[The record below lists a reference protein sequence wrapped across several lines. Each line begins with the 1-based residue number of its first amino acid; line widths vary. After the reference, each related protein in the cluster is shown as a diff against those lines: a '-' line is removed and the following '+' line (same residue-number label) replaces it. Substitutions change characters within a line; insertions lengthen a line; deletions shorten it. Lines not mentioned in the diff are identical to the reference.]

1 MIKVALAASAICLAT
16 VAVAQEDNT
25 DNAGKVGAD
34 GASIGQLIAD
44 GYEIKAAVP
53 NGKRF
58 VVFLQKDSTGYAC
71 EMSGLSTSQ
80 CGKIN

>member
-1 MIKVALAASAICLAT
+1 MRPTAVLLMIIGFLPAAAI
-16 VAVAQEDNT
+16 AQEEAIPSLT
-25 DNAGKVGAD
+25 S
-34 GASIGQLIAD
+34 GASMGQLIAE

-53 NGKRF
+53 NGKSF

-71 EMSGLSTSQ
+71 QMTTLSRAV

>member
-1 MIKVALAASAICLAT
+1 MIRKVALASSIICLTT

-25 DNAGKVGAD
+25 DKPVPTGATM
-34 GASIGQLIAD
+34 GQLIAD

-71 EMSGLSTSQ
+71 EMTGLSTSQ

>member
-1 MIKVALAASAICLAT
+1 MRIAAVALISTGLLPAAAI
-16 VAVAQEDNT
+16 AQED
-25 DNAGKVGAD
+25 APSMSSG
-34 GASIGQLIAD
+34 SSMGQLIAE

-53 NGKRF
+53 NGKSF

-71 EMSGLSTSQ
+71 QMTTLSRAV

>member
-1 MIKVALAASAICLAT
+1 MIRIALALSLVSVSS
-16 VAVAQEDNT
+16 VAMAQDGTTET
-25 DNAGKVGAD
+25 PSGD
-34 GASIGQLIAD
+34 GATMGQLMAE

-71 EMSGLSTSQ
+71 EMVNLSRSQ

>member
-1 MIKVALAASAICLAT
+1 MKRAVLALMVGFVPAT
-16 VAVAQEDNT
+16 VFAQETTEPNLT
-25 DNAGKVGAD
+25 SGTSMGA
-34 GASIGQLIAD
+34 LISD

-53 NGKRF
+53 NGKSF

-71 EMSGLSTSQ
+71 QMTTLSRAV

>member
-1 MIKVALAASAICLAT
+1 MIKVALAASAILLAT
-16 VAVAQEDNT
+16 VAFAQEDEQKP
-25 DNAGKVGAD
+25 AKSSD
-34 GASIGQLIAD
+34 GSTIGQLIAQ

-58 VVFLQKDSTGYAC
+58 VVFLQQDSTGYAC
-71 EMSGLSTSQ
+71 EMTGLSTSQ

>member
-1 MIKVALAASAICLAT
+1 MMRLVLACSVACLST
-16 VAVAQEDNT
+16 VAVAQDSPKT
-25 DNAGKVGAD
+25 VAD
-34 GASIGQLIAD
+34 GATMGQLIAD

-71 EMSGLSTSQ
+71 EMTGLSTSQ

>member
-1 MIKVALAASAICLAT
+1 M
-16 VAVAQEDNT
+16 
-25 DNAGKVGAD
+25 
-34 GASIGQLIAD
+34 GQLIAE
-44 GYEIKAAVP
+44 GNEINAAVP

-71 EMSGLSTSQ
+71 EMTGLSTSQ

>member
-1 MIKVALAASAICLAT
+1 MLRIALALMIGMLSSAAL
-16 VAVAQEDNT
+16 AQET
-25 DNAGKVGAD
+25 DPSMNS
-34 GASIGQLIAD
+34 GASMGQLIAQ

-53 NGKRF
+53 NGKSF

-71 EMSGLSTSQ
+71 QMTTLSRAV

>member
-1 MIKVALAASAICLAT
+1 MLACSVICLST
-16 VAVAQEDNT
+16 VAVAQEDDQT
-25 DNAGKVGAD
+25 PAAD
-34 GASIGQLIAD
+34 SATIGQLIAQ

-71 EMSGLSTSQ
+71 EMTGLSTSQ

>member
-1 MIKVALAASAICLAT
+1 MIKVALAASAILLAT
-16 VAVAQEDNT
+16 VAFAQEDEQKPAANSDSST
-25 DNAGKVGAD
+25 L
-34 GASIGQLIAD
+34 GQLIAQ

-71 EMSGLSTSQ
+71 EMTGLSTSR

>member
-1 MIKVALAASAICLAT
+1 MVRAAFVLLTLAAASAAS
-16 VAVAQEDNT
+16 AQEDQPAMT
-25 DNAGKVGAD
+25 TS
-34 GASIGQLIAD
+34 GASMGQLISD

-53 NGKRF
+53 NGKSF

-71 EMSGLSTSQ
+71 EMATLSRSV

>member
-1 MIKVALAASAICLAT
+1 MQRIALALMIGMLSTAAI
-16 VAVAQEDNT
+16 AQEEVPSLT
-25 DNAGKVGAD
+25 S
-34 GASIGQLIAD
+34 GASMGQLIAQ

-53 NGKRF
+53 NGKSF

-71 EMSGLSTSQ
+71 QMTTLSRAV

>member
-1 MIKVALAASAICLAT
+1 MRMAAGALILIGLLPAAAI
-16 VAVAQEDNT
+16 AQEET
-25 DNAGKVGAD
+25 PSMTSG
-34 GASIGQLIAD
+34 SSMGQLIAQ

-53 NGKRF
+53 NGKSF

-71 EMSGLSTSQ
+71 QMTTLSRAV

>member
-1 MIKVALAASAICLAT
+1 MGRLALAISIACIASGAW
-16 VAVAQEDNT
+16 AQEDNADKPT
-25 DNAGKVGAD
+25 VNGATM
-34 GASIGQLIAD
+34 GQLIAD
-44 GYEIKAAVP
+44 GYEIKAAIP

-71 EMSGLSTSQ
+71 EMVNLSLSQ

>member
-1 MIKVALAASAICLAT
+1 MRRLVVAGLMMTAGSFAQARDNQPSMTSGEAT
-16 VAVAQEDNT
+16 M
-25 DNAGKVGAD
+25 
-34 GASIGQLIAD
+34 GQLISE

-71 EMSGLSTSQ
+71 EMLTLSRSM

>member
-1 MIKVALAASAICLAT
+1 MRTSVALLSLLVAPAAL
-16 VAVAQEDNT
+16 AQEEQT
-25 DNAGKVGAD
+25 TIAAD
-34 GASIGQLIAD
+34 GASMGQLISD

-71 EMSGLSTSQ
+71 EMLNLSRSV

>member
-1 MIKVALAASAICLAT
+1 MIRFALALSVVSIASGAL
-16 VAVAQEDNT
+16 AQEGT
-25 DNAGKVGAD
+25 TETSSASGGTIGA
-34 GASIGQLIAD
+34 LIAE

-58 VVFLQKDSTGYAC
+58 VVFLQKETTGYAC
-71 EMSGLSTSQ
+71 ELVNLTRSQ

>member
-1 MIKVALAASAICLAT
+1 MRVAALALLSLLA
-16 VAVAQEDNT
+16 APAALAQEDRPSMT
-25 DNAGKVGAD
+25 TS
-34 GASIGQLIAD
+34 GASMGQLISE
-44 GYEIKAAVP
+44 GFEIKAAVP

-71 EMSGLSTSQ
+71 EMLTLSRSV

>member
-1 MIKVALAASAICLAT
+1 MGKIALALMIGVLPAAAI
-16 VAVAQEDNT
+16 AQEDAPT
-25 DNAGKVGAD
+25 LTS
-34 GASIGQLIAD
+34 GASMGQLMAE

-71 EMSGLSTSQ
+71 EMTGLSTSQ